1 MWREAAVLAGAA
13 GCACLALSEYEKKHF
28 SVEAAAIVSDKI
40 YRDRTIVFLS
50 DLHND
55 EFGCTNQK
63 LVQAI
68 HGLKPDAVLCGGDM
82 MVSKKG
88 SRDIQV
94 PLRLFEQLAARYPV
108 FYGNGNHENRMT
120 WRRDI
125 YGNLYE
131 EYKGALQKMG
141 VTYL

>member
-50 DLHND
+50 DLHNN

-68 HGLKPDAVLCGGDM
+68 HGLKPDAVTVRRGYDGEQKRKQGHSGPSPAFLNSWLPG
-82 MVSKKG
+82 
-88 SRDIQV
+88 I
-94 PLRLFEQLAARYPV
+94 LF
-108 FYGNGNHENRMT
+108 FTG
-120 WRRDI
+120 
-125 YGNLYE
+125 
-131 EYKGALQKMG
+131 MG
-141 VTYL
+141 TMKTA